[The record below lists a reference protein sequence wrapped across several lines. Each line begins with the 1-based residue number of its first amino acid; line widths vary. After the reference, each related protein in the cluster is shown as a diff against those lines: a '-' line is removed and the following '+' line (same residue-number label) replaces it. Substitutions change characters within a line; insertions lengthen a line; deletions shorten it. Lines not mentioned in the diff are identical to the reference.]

1 MFFTPNPTTI
11 EAALAPLVK
20 AIKDLERVA
29 DACKTRSSAN
39 RAGVALL
46 DLAIRTDQGVG
57 NRAEAMIIKLKAIT
71 DLKE

>member
-29 DACKTRSSAN
+29 DACNARSSAN
-39 RAGVALL
+39 RAGVVLL
-46 DLAIRTDQGVG
+46 ELAIVTDQGVMT
-57 NRAEAMIIKLKAIT
+57 RAEAMIIELKTIT